1 VTRTILICS
10 GKGGVGKTTLTAN
23 LGIALARLGQRT
35 AVLDADFGLRNLDL
49 LLGLENRI
57 IYTAQEVLA
66 GSCRLEQALVKHK
79 QQPNLALLPAGNPRM
94 LDWLKPEDMQRIVA
108 LVAEQF
114 DLVLID
120 CPAGIEDG
128 FKNAMAAA
136 REAIVITTPEVSAVR
151 DADRVIGLLNSQGIQ
166 PIQLVLNR
174 VRPKM
179 MANQEMLA
187 VDDVTEILA
196 LPLLGLVLE
205 DEQVIVSS
213 NRGEPLTLNG
223 TQSDGSAV
231 RRSRCSIRPRCA
243 MACGP
248 SWAASSIPR
257 SSEPMALRD
266 FINKLLGRQ
275 PASATTARQRLQLV
289 LAHDRSDLNPEL
301 LEQMR
306 REILEV
312 VSRYVEIDLEEG
324 DVTLE
329 TEDRVTALVA
339 NLPIKRARALPRTA
353 AVTGS

>member
-1 VTRTILICS
+1 MTSSATRTILICS

-79 QQPNLALLPAGNPRM
+79 QEPKLALLPAGNPRM
-94 LDWLKPEDMQRIVA
+94 LEWLKPEDMQQIVA
-108 LVAEQF
+108 MLGELHDV
-114 DLVLID
+114 VLID

-136 REAIVITTPEVSAVR
+136 REASVITTPEVSAVR
-151 DADRVIGLLNSQGIQ
+151 DADRVIGLLNTNGIK

-205 DEQVIVSS
+205 DEQVIVST

-223 TQSDGSAV
+223 SQSPAAQAYANIARRICGEEVPLIDPAKV
-231 RRSRCSIRPRCA
+231 RQ
-243 MACGP
+243 G
-248 SWAASSIPR
+248 
-257 SSEPMALRD
+257 LRA
-266 FINKLLGRQ
+266 KLGRLIQ
-275 PASATTARQRLQLV
+275 TK
-289 LAHDRSDLNPEL
+289 
-301 LEQMR
+301 
-306 REILEV
+306 IF
-312 VSRYVEIDLEEG
+312 
-324 DVTLE
+324 
-329 TEDRVTALVA
+329 
-339 NLPIKRARALPRTA
+339 
-353 AVTGS
+353 